1 MRIVFMGTPD
11 FAVPSFEKLIE
22 KGHEVCAVFCQP
34 DKPKG
39 RGHKL
44 QIPPVKEAALQHNIP
59 VFQVDSLRKPE
70 IQQKLRDINPD
81 VIVVAA
87 YGKMLPKEVLEI
99 PAFGCINVHGSL
111 LPAYRGAAPIQR
123 AVLNGDKVTGVTIMF
138 MAEGMDTG
146 DIIST
151 KKTEIG
157 EQETAGELFDRLKE
171 IGADL
176 LVETLENIQQGNF
189 ERIVQEEE
197 VATYAP
203 MLSKQESEIDWS
215 KSAHEIH
222 NQIRG
227 LNPWPSAIS
236 FLDGKKIKIHRSE
249 IVLEQGEAGKAKNI
263 NGDFIVY
270 CGKHAL
276 KLIEIQPENGKRMNG
291 KSYLLGHPLQPD
303 SWFTKQEK
311 K

>member
-1 MRIVFMGTPD
+1 M
-11 FAVPSFEKLIE
+11 
-22 KGHEVCAVFCQP
+22 
-34 DKPKG
+34 
-39 RGHKL
+39 
-44 QIPPVKEAALQHNIP
+44 
-59 VFQVDSLRKPE
+59 
-70 IQQKLRDINPD
+70 
-81 VIVVAA
+81 
-87 YGKMLPKEVLEI
+87 
-99 PAFGCINVHGSL
+99 
-111 LPAYRGAAPIQR
+111 
-123 AVLNGDKVTGVTIMF
+123 
-138 MAEGMDTG
+138 
-146 DIIST
+146 
-151 KKTEIG
+151 
-157 EQETAGELFDRLKE
+157 
-171 IGADL
+171 
-176 LVETLENIQQGNF
+176 ENIQQGNF